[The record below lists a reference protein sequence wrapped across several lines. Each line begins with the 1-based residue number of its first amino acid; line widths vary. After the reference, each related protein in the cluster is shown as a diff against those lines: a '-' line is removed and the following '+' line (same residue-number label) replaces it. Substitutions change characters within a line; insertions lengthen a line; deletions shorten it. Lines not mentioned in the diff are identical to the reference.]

1 MLNEL
6 EQKIRKAIPELNE
19 LGVGC
24 VFIRNTEK
32 WRVIGEFTENNGSG
46 RNRFIIETLDKENYT
61 TSGFINTS
69 FFAKQIEIIGK
80 PIQLNH
86 VLEYLSL
93 IYTNGQVDIEV
104 SNSIL
109 YIMKGNIMQKWNLKS
124 NLLSEQS
131 EELIK
136 FINEL

>member
-6 EQKIRKAIPELNE
+6 EQKIRKAIPELND

-24 VFIRNTEK
+24 EIKYSSETIYIVSSMQKDFIYLISKDN
-32 WRVIGEFTENNGSG
+32 IS
-46 RNRFIIETLDKENYT
+46 NRKMITIYDDR
-61 TSGFINTS
+61 
-69 FFAKQIEIIGK
+69 IEIIGK

-86 VLEYLSL
+86 VLEYLSKL
-93 IYTNGQVDIEV
+93 GYLRFVIDANG
-104 SNSIL
+104 
-109 YIMKGNIMQKWNLKS
+109 YICERDKGSYQSKEYLVRVEWNLKS

>member
-24 VFIRNTEK
+24 EIYGVDGDFHQFGEK
-32 WRVIGEFTENNGSG
+32 VVVLNHK
-46 RNRFIIETLDKENYT
+46 IETDYTRTDVLDCYT
-61 TSGFINTS
+61 TEHYHNRCFTTKIKYDTYNVS
-69 FFAKQIEIIGK
+69 IIGK

-86 VLEYLSL
+86 VLEYCNTLDL
-93 IYTNGQVDIEV
+93 TELNKDYKNIY
-104 SNSIL
+104 IL
-109 YIMKGNIMQKWNLKS
+109 KEWNLKS